1 MEGLN
6 VKKVYTVLMSR
17 SLTKS
22 KLEIEVEA
30 DNHKEALETVE
41 KLDMKGWEAVKIWK
55 ISQGLEK

>member
-17 SLTKS
+17 SLTNS
-22 KLEIEVEA
+22 KLKIEVEA
-30 DNHKEALETVE
+30 NNGKEALETVK
-41 KLDMKGWEAVKIWK
+41 KLDMKGWEPVKIWT